1 MSNQN
6 DAHTE
11 LGTIKIHRNSI
22 ASIAA
27 LAALDIEGV
36 KGIGKNFYSSLMELV
51 GRKNYGSIRVEFDKN
66 GEVFLD
72 IPLVV
77 KYDFSIPEVATK
89 VQENVRNSLEKM
101 TNLLIKDVSINVQSI
116 EKN

>member
-1 MSNQN
+1 MLDRNEAQN
-6 DAHTE
+6 E

-27 LAALDIEGV
+27 IAALEIEGV
-36 KGIGKNFYSSLMELV
+36 KAIGKNFRSGLRELV
-51 GRKNYGSIRVEFDKN
+51 GKKDYGSIRVEFDKS
-66 GEVFLD
+66 GEVSLE

-77 KYDFSIPEVATK
+77 KYDFSIPDVATR

-101 TNLLIKDVSINVQSI
+101 TNLLIKEISINVQAI
-116 EKN
+116 EKG